1 MENKWKYLE
10 AEPGAQFNEKELALL
25 DEFDRALVKGIA
37 NAVSKQVEERTE
49 LQKQID
55 TIFAKMETSRPAGK
69 TGSSLERKE
78 ANDWLKKFFKREIKE
93 GSGITAGIDYMATD
107 PDSAGGYLVPELLA
121 AEIAHCVAEAGMAR
135 MKMRYLP
142 FNGPGNTRRIPK
154 ELNSITVSWIDE
166 GAKKPISNLTLDE
179 VLQEL
184 KKLAVISIM
193 TEELVEDS
201 AIDLVSFVGKRI
213 AEKIAEEEDRV
224 FFAGDTLAGD
234 PFNGI
239 LNASG
244 VVDVFQGAGD
254 VVADI
259 TADDLL
265 KMVYAIPRSGR
276 RGAEFFVHSDVLYY
290 IQKLRVDLLAPG
302 DNLGGYLLQQPINGE
317 PARLWGYPVNVVDQL
332 PDGDTATDA
341 TPFAIFANLEKT
353 CVYGDK
359 NNLRLKILD
368 QATIEDAEGNQ
379 MHLAQ
384 QDAVALRVF
393 KRVGYVPVLPECIAV
408 LNTGTEG
415 SA

>member
-1 MENKWKYLE
+1 MNIDKALD
-10 AEPGAQFNEKELALL
+10 AAQQEKKEDDAL
-25 DEFDRALVKGIA
+25 I
-37 NAVSKQVEERTE
+37 
-49 LQKQID
+49 QKQLD

-107 PDSAGGYLVPELLA
+107 PDSAGGYLVPELVA

-142 FNGPGNTRRIPK
+142 FSGPGNTRRIPK

-166 GAKKPISNLTLDE
+166 GAKKPVSNLTLDE
-179 VLQEL
+179 VTQEL

-193 TEELVEDS
+193 TEEIVEDS
-201 AIDLVSFVGKRI
+201 AIDLLSFVAKRI
-213 AEKIAEEEDRV
+213 GEKIAEEEDRV

-234 PFNGI
+234 PFDGV

-244 VVDVFQGAGD
+244 VVNVYQGAGD

-276 RGAEFFVHSDVLYY
+276 RGAEFYVHSDVLYY
-290 IQKLRVDLLAPG
+290 IQKLRVDLLAPSDG
-302 DNLGGYLLQQPINGE
+302 LGGYLLQQPINGE

-332 PDGDTATDA
+332 PDGDTATDS

-359 NNLRLKILD
+359 NNLRLKLLD

-393 KRVGYVPVLPECIAV
+393 KRVGYVPTLPECIAV

-415 SA
+415 SAV